1 MSTVFLRVL
10 EYYEGI
16 IFLTTNRIGVFD
28 QAFKSRVHLAIYYP
42 KLSRT
47 SRKTLWY
54 LFLSHSSVES
64 AKALEANGTL
74 DQIADEELN
83 GRQIKNVVRSA
94 HSLAFS
100 ENSSIQ
106 SHHVSMALKPIKNF
120 EKDFEYGVRGVG
132 QQRAASD
139 LGEEQE
145 PPPKRRRN

>member
-1 MSTVFLRVL
+1 MM

-47 SRKTLWY
+47 SRKSLWY

-64 AKALEANGTL
+64 AEALKANGTL

-94 HSLAFS
+94 HSLALS
-100 ENSSIQ
+100 ENSLIQ
-106 SHHVSMALKPIKNF
+106 SHHVTMALKPMKIF
-120 EKDFEYGVRGVG
+120 EKDFENGVREVR

-139 LGEEQE
+139 QGEAQD
-145 PPPKRRRN
+145 PLPKRRRN

>member
-1 MSTVFLRVL
+1 ML

-42 KLSRT
+42 KLSET

-64 AKALEANGTL
+64 AEALKANGTL
-74 DQIADEELN
+74 DRIAGEELN

-100 ENSSIQ
+100 ENSLIQ
-106 SHHVSMALKPIKNF
+106 SRHVTMALKPIKAF
-120 EKDFEYGVRGVG
+120 EKDFENGVREVG
-132 QQRAASD
+132 QRRATSD
-139 LGEEQE
+139 LGEAQE
-145 PPPKRRRN
+145 PALKRRRN